1 MPSEIF
7 KLKLYLQSAKCQKLY
22 VWANKKTV
30 SVSLMAKTSRCPALW
45 IGKGNGRDKLPHSRD
60 KRK

>member
-1 MPSEIF
+1 MQSEIF

-30 SVSLMAKTSRCPALW
+30 SVSLMAKTSGAQ
-45 IGKGNGRDKLPHSRD
+45 HFE
-60 KRK
+60 